1 MKRLLFV
8 IFCLAV
14 SAAVSGAN
22 LPLMRI
28 SVENTA
34 DHTQTEAVR
43 AFARTLQERTEGK
56 LDIEF
61 YHSGSYVRDSEAVR
75 AMLMGELEMAVPGTW
90 HISMLVPEVSLF
102 LLPVFYG
109 RDADSVYRLLES
121 PIGSTLTRIVEN
133 DLFVIIPGSWMDLG
147 HVHLFSTDAPIQRYE
162 DLIGM
167 PIRVAG
173 GYGNEARI
181 AAMGGKPAIIPWADL
196 PARLDQGVVTG
207 VLTSYETVRSA
218 ALWEHGIAYAFED
231 SQYFAQYIPMIA
243 EHFWNSLSREL
254 QQIITDAW
262 EEETEK
268 ARASAAQAQSEARAI
283 LMEKGVLITVPAAA
297 ETARMR
303 EKLMESQPAIA
314 DSLGIPKNLVESVS
328 DFFGEAADR

>member
-1 MKRLLFV
+1 MKRLLLLLFY
-8 IFCLAV
+8 LA
-14 SAAVSGAN
+14 AFTALWCAD

-43 AFARTLQERTEGK
+43 AFVQTLQEHTEG
-56 LDIEF
+56 LLEIEF

-90 HISMLVPEVSLF
+90 HISSLVPEISLF

-109 RDADSVYRLLES
+109 RDADSVYQLLES
-121 PIGSTLTRIVEN
+121 PIGSALNRLMEN
-133 DLFVIIPGSWMDLG
+133 DLFVVIPGSWMDLG
-147 HVHLFSTDAPIQRYE
+147 HIHLFSREVPIKGYE
-162 DLIGM
+162 DVIGM
-167 PIRVAG
+167 PVRVAG

-181 AAMGGKPAIIPWADL
+181 AAMGGEPTVISWADL

-243 EHFWNSLSREL
+243 EYFWNSLSAEL
-254 QQIITDAW
+254 QQIITDTW
-262 EEETEK
+262 EEGTEK
-268 ARASAAQAQSEARAI
+268 ARAAAAQAQSEARII
-283 LMEKGVLITVPAAA
+283 LIEEGVTITVPAAA

-303 EKLMESQPAIA
+303 RKLMESQPAIA
-314 DSLGIPKNLVESVS
+314 DALGIPDNLVEKVTE
-328 DFFGEAADR
+328 FFAETAE